1 MPLSIENAVG
11 QKLMLGFH
19 GLQPPAEILEMIQRQ
34 HIGGATLFRSMNLE
48 HPAQIRELTDC
59 AAMRR
64 SAVGSA
70 ALSRGQ
76 LPVELPEA

>member
-1 MPLSIENAVG
+1 MPLSIENAVD

-48 HPAQIRELTDC
+48 YPAQIRELTD
-59 AAMRR
+59 ALQRA
-64 SAVGSA
+64 A
-70 ALSRGQ
+70 ALWGKPPFRGQ

>member
-19 GLQPPAEILEMIQRQ
+19 GLQPPAEILETIQRQ

-48 HPAQIRELTDC
+48 HPAQIRELTAALQC
-59 AAMRR
+59 AA
-64 SAVGSA
+64 
-70 ALSRGQ
+70 ALWGRLPFRGQ
-76 LPVELPEA
+76 LFVELPEA